1 MIFESTRFAHW
12 GTDLAALR
20 NVDTDQVLWV
30 LRMFALVLGVG
41 ACVYAVVHALGGM
54 TASGRDRE
62 AINPALS
69 ESQGAGSQR
78 QQLDAGTVKSW
89 GWFSEPLESGAQ
101 LAEAPIPLEE
111 AQELSLTKLN
121 LRLEG
126 IALGASPEVSLA
138 IIEID
143 GKSERY
149 TIGTKLPVGRN
160 VYLRAIMRESVHLD
174 NNGKLEELPLFAGD
188 MMMPQR
194 KVPASA
200 TSRLGLIDKSSNP
213 LVTSTLGRYREQ
225 IQRDPNSASQ
235 LLRYEP
241 YLENGMPVGFKI
253 RAAGDARVF
262 ANLGLQDGDIVTH
275 VNGVQLTD
283 FSQSLSLYQGLNQM
297 TDVTVQLLRE
307 GQPQDISYRLPE
319 SR

>member
-200 TSRLGLIDKSSNP
+200 TSRLGYTAIAP
-213 LVTSTLGRYREQ
+213 LTSAVIIVLVALRTSTTVHKHPSRSLSSRSLGVTITSSFIVYPCLLKRSMPGPFGLGLECIGKVQAIDTIYLRGYR
-225 IQRDPNSASQ
+225 ICC
-235 LLRYEP
+235 P
-241 YLENGMPVGFKI
+241 YLVPVCCYT
-253 RAAGDARVF
+253 A
-262 ANLGLQDGDIVTH
+262 
-275 VNGVQLTD
+275 
-283 FSQSLSLYQGLNQM
+283 
-297 TDVTVQLLRE
+297 
-307 GQPQDISYRLPE
+307 
-319 SR
+319 